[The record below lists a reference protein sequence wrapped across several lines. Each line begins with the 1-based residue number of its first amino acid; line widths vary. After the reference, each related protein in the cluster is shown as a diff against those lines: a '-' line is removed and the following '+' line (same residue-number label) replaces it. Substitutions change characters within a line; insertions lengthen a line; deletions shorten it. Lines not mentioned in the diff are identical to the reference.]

1 MQEGGR
7 ERKRHRE
14 RERQTTKTTLIGIT
28 CKETQIAKQQEEKN
42 VYCAETNV
50 NRQSTSFTLSSILK
64 QFQLPLLTFLLGISS
79 IYWTYWLDVNVI
91 LLNCSAASR
100 HHSKRSKHPL
110 TTQLCG
116 ETLMSLIACA
126 VYHRHNRI
134 NKTCP
139 SHEDKHRPIQFI
151 QSFRAQNSITTTVTR
166 RDFYTPH
173 FQSTMK

>member
-64 QFQLPLLTFLLGISS
+64 QF
-79 IYWTYWLDVNVI
+79 
-91 LLNCSAASR
+91 
-100 HHSKRSKHPL
+100 
-110 TTQLCG
+110 
-116 ETLMSLIACA
+116 
-126 VYHRHNRI
+126 
-134 NKTCP
+134 
-139 SHEDKHRPIQFI
+139 
-151 QSFRAQNSITTTVTR
+151 
-166 RDFYTPH
+166 
-173 FQSTMK
+173 